1 MQSHAVVEA
10 DTLQTWPDPNVPRAR
25 CTRTIPTLFIR
36 EQSDV
41 LESPICLASHPDS
54 QLHTGTHC
62 AVADRAFMHACACKS
77 SAYHA
82 CTAAHGGR
90 PGMPC
95 VHSSRGGPPMP
106 NSFCRA
112 LPLTDHPPH
121 SRACWQADAACT
133 CAMHVAVTCAM
144 NVAVPAH
151 AAPASPRRPR
161 LMQGAAYVTRWHG
174 SSREHDWVCEGSEG
188 YRAQRWD
195 RQTRQGGAGGRRMDS
210 V

>member
-1 MQSHAVVEA
+1 MGGPKPRGESCAMQSHAVVEA

-25 CTRTIPTLFIR
+25 CTIPTLFIR

-82 CTAAHGGR
+82 CTAAHVGR

-95 VHSSRGGPPMP
+95 VHSSAWGPTMA
-106 NSFCRA
+106 NCFCRA

-144 NVAVPAH
+144 HVAVPAH
-151 AAPASPRRPR
+151 ASPHAGRSVCDAVAR
-161 LMQGAAYVTRWHG
+161 LEPGA
-174 SSREHDWVCEGSEG
+174 
-188 YRAQRWD
+188 
-195 RQTRQGGAGGRRMDS
+195 
-210 V
+210 